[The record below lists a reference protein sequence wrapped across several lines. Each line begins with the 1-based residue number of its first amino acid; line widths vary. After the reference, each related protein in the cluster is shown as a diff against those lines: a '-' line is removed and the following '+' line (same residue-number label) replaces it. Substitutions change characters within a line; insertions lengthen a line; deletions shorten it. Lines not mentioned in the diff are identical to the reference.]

1 MILLPHI
8 EDKTEEMT
16 RDHLETGDNL
26 VILKDEC
33 CVGSV
38 VALTTSSETVT
49 LQVDHQPLEFLVD
62 TGAATSVISSAQL
75 PPSVSLSPDTLTCV
89 GVEGQH
95 ISSPLTVP
103 VSAGPFTGVL
113 TRFLVS
119 ETCPVNLLGTNL
131 LERMK
136 AIITFGNYGMEL
148 LLRDPHS
155 EQGTEDRCVLKAFPL
170 MMMTIQPN
178 SLWSSGPEDVG
189 LLQVP
194 PVRVHLKPGHRY
206 PRLPQYPLKAA
217 QEQHLGTQIASLL
230 ESGVLVRC
238 VSPCNTPLFP
248 VKKKTVPR
256 ESPRYR
262 LVQDLRAVNA
272 ATILETPVVPNPN
285 TLLSQLPPTATLFT
299 VLDLANAFFSIPL
312 HEDSWFLFVFTFQR
326 AQNSPN
332 QFTHSI
338 KSILEPWVQEN
349 PQVTLLQYVDD
360 LLLCGTEENL
370 PEMSVS
376 LLWFLHSANCKVSK
390 GKVQWC
396 LPKVIFLGH
405 CISQGARHLTEER
418 KQAIMDI
425 TFPTTYSAM
434 QTFLGLITYCRQ
446 WIPDASKLMQPLYDC
461 LKNEGSVWFHAE
473 DPRVSHQHRLCFDR
487 LKQAVV
493 SAPALGLPDY
503 TQPFHLF
510 VSESEGHASGI
521 LAQRYDHKY
530 RPLGYYSARLDP
542 VARTAPTC
550 LKAVHAAHILFDK
563 SADIVLG
570 HDLVIQAGHDLSA
583 VLQQTSP
590 KHLTNERHL
599 RLQCSLLL
607 PSNITFTRC
616 LTINPATLLPPSRGE
631 GEEGEGPL
639 VEPHDCIKILQE
651 ETSAPENMVAHPLAD
666 PALHLW
672 TDGSRFAD
680 PQGKFHTGYAVT
692 IDLTVLKAEALPPYM
707 SAQEAELVALT
718 EACHLAA
725 GTKAY
730 IYIYRFQVWTWNLQ

>member
-1 MILLPHI
+1 M
-8 EDKTEEMT
+8 
-16 RDHLETGDNL
+16 
-26 VILKDEC
+26 
-33 CVGSV
+33 
-38 VALTTSSETVT
+38 
-49 LQVDHQPLEFLVD
+49 
-62 TGAATSVISSAQL
+62 
-75 PPSVSLSPDTLTCV
+75 
-89 GVEGQH
+89 
-95 ISSPLTVP
+95 
-103 VSAGPFTGVL
+103 
-113 TRFLVS
+113 
-119 ETCPVNLLGTNL
+119 
-131 LERMK
+131 
-136 AIITFGNYGMEL
+136 
-148 LLRDPHS
+148 
-155 EQGTEDRCVLKAFPL
+155 
-170 MMMTIQPN
+170 
-178 SLWSSGPEDVG
+178 
-189 LLQVP
+189 
-194 PVRVHLKPGHRY
+194 
-206 PRLPQYPLKAA
+206 
-217 QEQHLGTQIASLL
+217 
-230 ESGVLVRC
+230 
-238 VSPCNTPLFP
+238 
-248 VKKKTVPR
+248 
-256 ESPRYR
+256 
-262 LVQDLRAVNA
+262 
-272 ATILETPVVPNPN
+272 
-285 TLLSQLPPTATLFT
+285 
-299 VLDLANAFFSIPL
+299 
-312 HEDSWFLFVFTFQR
+312 
-326 AQNSPN
+326 
-332 QFTHSI
+332 

-349 PQVTLLQYVDD
+349 PQVTLLRYVDD

-370 PEMSVS
+370 PEMSES

-390 GKVQWC
+390 GEVQWC

-461 LKNEGSVWFHAE
+461 LKNEGSVWLHAE

-493 SAPALGLPDY
+493 SAPALGLLDY

-510 VSESEGHASGI
+510 ASESEGHASGV

-542 VARTAPTC
+542 VARTAPMC
-550 LKAVHAAHILFDK
+550 LKAVHAAHILLDK

-583 VLQQTSP
+583 VLQQTFP
-590 KHLTNERHL
+590 KHLTNQRHL

-666 PALHLW
+666 P
-672 TDGSRFAD
+672 
-680 PQGKFHTGYAVT
+680 QGKFHTGYAVT
-692 IDLTVLKAEALPPYM
+692 TDLTVLKAEALPPYM

-725 GTKAY
+725 GTKANIY
-730 IYIYRFQVWTWNLQ
+730 IYIPIPGMDMEFATILDFCGSLEDSSQLQVHQ